1 VRERE
6 RERERRE
13 RQRAR
18 EREREEGTLTFAA
31 APVLCKSS
39 ISSFPVA
46 LSYTYTPGFTVLC
59 FVSSFDAGARSN

>member
-1 VRERE
+1 VCERE
-6 RERERRE
+6 RERGERDRE
-13 RQRAR
+13 LER

-59 FVSSFDAGARSN
+59 FVSSFHAGARSN